1 MQKDITKS
9 VNNRYIISI
18 DQSTQGTK
26 AFLLDGTG
34 RMLLRRDKS
43 HRQIISDEGWVS
55 HDAEE
60 IYRNTMALLGELIR
74 NSSVDPTQ
82 IAALAISNQRETSVA
97 WDHAT
102 GESVGYAVVWQCR
115 RAEGL
120 CRELSACGNIV
131 REKTGI
137 PLSPYFPA
145 AKFAWLLKNEPKVQ
159 ELLAQ
164 GRLCLG
170 TIDSYLVFRLTGGRF
185 LTDYSNASRTQL
197 FGLKTGN
204 FDRELCD
211 IFGIPMQCLPEIVD
225 SDACFGETD
234 LGGLLP
240 QPIPIHAVMGDSHA
254 ALFGQGCLEK
264 GMLKAT
270 YGTGSSIMMNVGETP
285 VFSKNG
291 LVSSVGFKV
300 GGRLSYVLEGN
311 LNYTG
316 ALITWLKKNLQLIE
330 CDSEVEGLAME
341 ANPEDMTCIVPA
353 FTGLGA
359 PYWDSEARA
368 AILGMTRITG
378 KREIARAALV
388 SIAQQITDIVKVMEK
403 DTSLR
408 VTQLRVDGGPTR
420 NAYLMQMQSDLCGSR
435 VLVPEAE
442 ELSGIGA
449 AYAAG
454 LAIGLYQK
462 SIFEKLKR
470 KSYKNTMPE
479 EMVEKYRSEWNWA
492 IQKTLENGERSE
504 TA

>member
-1 MQKDITKS
+1 MQKDITKYI
-9 VNNRYIISI
+9 NNRYIISI

-26 AFLLDGTG
+26 VFLFDGMG
-34 RMLLRRDKS
+34 RMLLRRDNP

-60 IYRNTMALLGELIR
+60 IYRNTMTLLGELIS
-74 NSSVDPTQ
+74 NSGVDPTQ
-82 IAALAISNQRETSVA
+82 VAALAISNQRETSVA
-97 WDHAT
+97 WNHAT
-102 GESVGYAVVWQCR
+102 GEPAGYAVVWQCR

-120 CRELSACGNIV
+120 CRELSAYSNIV

-145 AKFAWLLKNEPKVQ
+145 AKFAWLLKNEPKLQ
-159 ELLAQ
+159 ELLTQ

-170 TIDSYLVFRLTGGRF
+170 TIDSYLVFRLTGGHF
-185 LTDYSNASRTQL
+185 LTDCSNASRTQL
-197 FGLKTGN
+197 FNLKTGI

-311 LNYTG
+311 LNHTG
-316 ALITWLKKNLQLIE
+316 APITWPKK
-330 CDSEVEGLAME
+330 
-341 ANPEDMTCIVPA
+341 
-353 FTGLGA
+353 
-359 PYWDSEARA
+359 
-368 AILGMTRITG
+368 
-378 KREIARAALV
+378 
-388 SIAQQITDIVKVMEK
+388 
-403 DTSLR
+403 SL
-408 VTQLRVDGGPTR
+408 
-420 NAYLMQMQSDLCGSR
+420 
-435 VLVPEAE
+435 
-442 ELSGIGA
+442 
-449 AYAAG
+449 
-454 LAIGLYQK
+454 
-462 SIFEKLKR
+462 
-470 KSYKNTMPE
+470 
-479 EMVEKYRSEWNWA
+479 
-492 IQKTLENGERSE
+492 
-504 TA
+504 